1 MLKCTEVSKRFG
13 GLQALKNVD
22 FTVNDGEIAGLVGPN
37 GSGKSTFLNLISG
50 VYKPDSG
57 QILFLNQDISKLP
70 PYKICAKGITK
81 TAQTVQSFPEMTAT
95 ENVLTSVLF
104 NEKKYNDKTDALP
117 RAQELLEFVGL
128 SKEKFDL
135 PAKKLNVVELRRIQL
150 AKALATNPKLL
161 LLDELLTGL
170 TPKESDEAIE
180 LIKTINKQGVTVLIV
195 EHVMRVIMGLC
206 SRVIVL
212 HHGEKICE
220 GDPKTR
226 FATKTLSRFT
236 WVNDSLLERSNKRCW
251 KSRMCLQLMA
261 WCKYSHDVNFKVEEG
276 EIVSIIGPNGAGKTT
291 LVKTIMGFLN
301 PKTGSVKFKGENIE
315 KLPTYDIVKKGLTMI
330 PEGREI
336 FPRMTVDEN
345 LLLGA
350 YNITDKAKDKRN

>member
-1 MLKCTEVSKRFG
+1 VSKRFG

-22 FTVNDGEIAGLVGPN
+22 FTVNSGEITGLVGPN
-37 GSGKSTFLNLISG
+37 GSGKSTLLNLISG

-57 QILFLNQDISKLP
+57 QIMFLDQDISKLA
-70 PYKICAKGITK
+70 PYKICALGITK

-104 NEKKYNDKTDALP
+104 NEKKYSGKTGALS
-117 RAQELLEFVGL
+117 RAQELLGFVGL
-128 SKEKFDL
+128 GKEKFDL
-135 PAKKLNVVELRRIQL
+135 QAKKLNVVELRRIQL

-212 HHGEKICE
+212 NHGEKICE
-220 GDPKTR
+220 GDPKSVTCDENVV
-226 FATKTLSRFT
+226 KVYLGKRFT
-236 WVNDSLLERSNKRCW
+236 
-251 KSRMCLQLMA
+251 
-261 WCKYSHDVNFKVEEG
+261 FGEEQ
-276 EIVSIIGPNGAGKTT
+276 
-291 LVKTIMGFLN
+291 
-301 PKTGSVKFKGENIE
+301 
-315 KLPTYDIVKKGLTMI
+315 
-330 PEGREI
+330 
-336 FPRMTVDEN
+336 
-345 LLLGA
+345 
-350 YNITDKAKDKRN
+350 